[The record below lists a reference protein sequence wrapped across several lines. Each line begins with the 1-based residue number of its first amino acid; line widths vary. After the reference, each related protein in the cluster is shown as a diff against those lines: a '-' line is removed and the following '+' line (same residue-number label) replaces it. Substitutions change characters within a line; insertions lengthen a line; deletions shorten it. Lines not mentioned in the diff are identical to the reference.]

1 LAREASELT
10 IAAVMVPK
18 RSESFVSRKV
28 GDDTIIVPVRAG
40 VANLEAVFT
49 MNAVGSAIWSR
60 IDGRTTLDELAR
72 AVADEFDVTAAA
84 AAPDV
89 AEFVQ
94 LLADKGLVEAAAA
107 G

>member
-1 LAREASELT
+1 
-10 IAAVMVPK
+10 MVPK
-18 RSESFVSRKV
+18 RSDGYVSRKV

-49 MNAVGSAIWSR
+49 MNAVGSAIWQR
-60 IDGRTTLDELAR
+60 IDGRATVDDLAR
-72 AVADEFDVTAAA
+72 AVAEEFDVTAAA

-94 LLADKGLVEAAAA
+94 LLAHKGLVVAATV